1 MKKITLM
8 AATAAVV
15 LASCAGNPDGKKADT
30 TDAVEVTSDEV
41 AGTVYSVDPAQSKV
55 VWLGT
60 KVTGSHTGTV
70 DVKSGGIV
78 VDNGAVVGGDFVLD
92 LTTINTTDLEGEWKE
107 KLDGHL
113 KSDDFFDVA
122 NHPEASFQIT
132 EVKAG
137 GSDNELVVSGNLTIR
152 GASKNITFDAKV
164 DELTETTV
172 KAVANFNILRED
184 WGVNYAGQQ
193 DDLISK
199 EINLDITIVANNA
212 N

>member
-8 AATAAVV
+8 AAVAASV
-15 LASCAGNPDGKKADT
+15 LASCAGNPEGKKAET
-30 TDAVEVTSDEV
+30 AEAVETTSDEV
-41 AGTVYSVDPAQSKV
+41 AGTVYTVDTDQSKV

-70 DVKSGGIV
+70 DVKSGSLV
-78 VDNGAVVGGDFVLD
+78 VDNGTIVGGDFVLD
-92 LTTINTTDLEGEWKE
+92 LTTISSTDLEGEYKE

-113 KSDDFFDVA
+113 KNEDFFDVA
-122 NHPEASFQIT
+122 NYPEASFQIT

-137 GSDNELVVSGNLTIR
+137 SNENELSVSGNLTIK
-152 GASKNITFDAKV
+152 GVTKNITFDAKV
-164 DELTETTV
+164 DELTETTA
-172 KAVANFNILRED
+172 KLLANFNILRED
-184 WGVNYAGQQ
+184 WGVNYAGKQ

-199 EINLDITIVANNA
+199 EINFDVTIVANNA